1 MLDPTTL
8 TTLTAVA
15 EDRMQAAREA
25 AARGQLHRPRGT
37 GWLARRFG
45 RSTAPTQRDASADE
59 LELAA

>member
-8 TTLTAVA
+8 TAIA

-37 GWLARRFG
+37 GRLARWFG
-45 RSTAPTQRDASADE
+45 RPSDPTERDASADE
-59 LELAA
+59 LELTA